1 MKNILKKSMIGL
13 LVFSFFTLL
22 NTNEV
27 SANELIEFPNNIE
40 LSSDTMEVWVERS
53 YSTEY
58 YNNDPGSSRSYNP
71 FPKTIWYEFRGY
83 VGYISVD
90 TYYKSPTHYEVT
102 YNGFVRNVPLA
113 PLSNG
118 ETTQ

>member
-13 LVFSFFTLL
+13 LVFSFFALL
-22 NTNEV
+22 NTNKV
-27 SANELIEFPNNIE
+27 NANELNELPNNIE

-58 YNNDPGSSRSYNP
+58 YNNDPGSSRPYNP

-83 VGYISVD
+83 VGYISAD
-90 TYYKSPTHYEVT
+90 AFY
-102 YNGFVRNVPLA
+102 
-113 PLSNG
+113 
-118 ETTQ
+118 